1 MENKTRILFTASRVS
16 HFTQFH
22 IPYLKYYC
30 DKGYEIHTAA
40 QGTAV
45 FDFPV
50 IQHEIVFD
58 KKRPLKNLKGFFL
71 IRKLVKENQIDI
83 VISNATLAG
92 AVTRAGLLF
101 LRKRPVMI
109 HSCHGYLFSRKTN
122 KLKKLLLVS
131 AEKFFS
137 CITDLV
143 ITMNRED
150 YEAAQKYKFCKNIV
164 NIPGIGIK
172 PQRMTAVTGETIRSR
187 YNIPKDSVLLTYA
200 AEFSNRKNQLSLIH
214 LLEPVLAK
222 NKRIF
227 AILAGTGTCY
237 EDCMLLVKEKKLE
250 DRILLPGYVS
260 NMQDVLAETN
270 IVISASKSEGL
281 PFNIMEAM
289 CAGIPVIA
297 SRIKG
302 HEDLIIDGESGFL
315 FSTDDEEEFESKLH
329 KLISDKTLYKKFSE
343 ESKKR
348 SNLFTLDSV
357 FNSVLNAYAIAD
369 KRLL

>member
-1 MENKTRILFTASRVS
+1 MENKTKILFTASRVS
-16 HFTQFH
+16 HFIQFH
-22 IPYLKYYC
+22 TPYLKYYC
-30 DKGYEIHTAA
+30 DKGFEIHTAA

-50 IQHEIVFD
+50 IQHELVFD
-58 KKRPLKNLKGFFL
+58 KKRPLKNLKGIFC

-101 LRKRPVMI
+101 LRKRPVVI
-109 HSCHGYLFSRKTN
+109 HSCHGYLFSKNT
-122 KLKKLLLVS
+122 KPLKKLLLVS
-131 AEKFFS
+131 VEKFFS

-150 YEAAQKYKFCKNIV
+150 YEAAKKYKFCKNIV
-164 NIPGIGIK
+164 NIPGIGIQPHK
-172 PQRMTAVTGETIRSR
+172 MTAATGETIRSR
-187 YNIPKDSVLLTYA
+187 YNIPKDAILLTYA
-200 AEFSNRKNQLSLIH
+200 AEFSNRKNQQALIRF
-214 LLEPVLAK
+214 LEPVLAK
-222 NKRIF
+222 NETVYV
-227 AILAGTGTCY
+227 ILAGTGAYY
-237 EDCMLLVKEKKLE
+237 ENCMELVKEKRLE
-250 DRILLPGYVS
+250 DRILLPGFVS
-260 NMQDVLAETN
+260 DMQEVLAETS

-302 HEDLIIDGESGFL
+302 HEDLIIDGESGYL
-315 FSTDDEEEFESKLH
+315 FSLDDEKEFESKLH
-329 KLISDKTLYKKFSE
+329 KLISDKTLYQKFSE

-357 FNSVLNAYAIAD
+357 FNSVINAYAIAD

>member
-22 IPYLKYYC
+22 MPYLKYYC

-50 IQHEIVFD
+50 IQHELVFD
-58 KKRPLKNLKGFFL
+58 KKRPLKNLKGIFL

-101 LRKRPVMI
+101 LRKRPIVI
-109 HSCHGYLFSRKTN
+109 HSCHGYLFSKNT
-122 KLKKLLLVS
+122 KPLKKLLLVS

-150 YEAAQKYKFCKNIV
+150 YEAAKKYKFCKNIV
-164 NIPGIGIK
+164 NIPGIGIQPHK
-172 PQRMTAVTGETIRSR
+172 IPVTTGETIRSR
-187 YNIPKDSVLLTYA
+187 YNIPKDAVLLTYA
-200 AEFSNRKNQLSLIH
+200 AEFSARKNQESLIR

-222 NKRIF
+222 NETVYV
-227 AILAGTGTCY
+227 ILAGTGACY
-237 EDCMLLVKEKKLE
+237 EHCRELVKEKRLE
-250 DRILLPGYVS
+250 NRILIPGYVN
-260 NMQDVLAETN
+260 NMQEVLAETN

-289 CAGIPVIA
+289 CSGIPVIA

-315 FSTDDEEEFESKLH
+315 FSLENNEEFDNKLH
-329 KLISDKTLYKKFSE
+329 KLITDKNLYEKFSE

-357 FNSVLNAYAIAD
+357 FNSVTNAYAIAD

>member
-22 IPYLKYYC
+22 IPYLKYYY
-30 DKGYEIHTAA
+30 DKGYEVHTAA

-45 FDFPV
+45 FDFPL
-50 IQHEIVFD
+50 IQHELVFD
-58 KKRPLKNLKGFFL
+58 KKRPLKNLKGIFL
-71 IRKLVKENQIDI
+71 LRKLVKENQIDI

-101 LRKRPVMI
+101 FRKRPVMI
-109 HSCHGYLFSRKTN
+109 HSCHGYLFSKNT
-122 KLKKLLLVS
+122 KPLKKLLLVS
-131 AEKFFS
+131 VERFFS
-137 CITDLV
+137 HVTDLV

-150 YEAAQKYKFCKNIV
+150 YEAAKKYKFCKNIV
-164 NIPGIGIK
+164 NIPGVGIQPHK
-172 PQRMTAVTGETIRSR
+172 IPASSGQSIRR
-187 YNIPKDSVLLTYA
+187 EFNIPKDAVLLTYA
-200 AEFSNRKNQLSLIH
+200 AEFSNRKNQESLIR

-222 NKRIF
+222 NETVYVM
-227 AILAGTGTCY
+227 LAGTGACY
-237 EDCMLLVKEKKLE
+237 ENCKQLIKEKKLE
-250 DRILLPGYVS
+250 ERILLPGYVS
-260 NMQDVLAETN
+260 NIQDVLAETN

-289 CAGIPVIA
+289 CSGIPVIA
-297 SRIKG
+297 SRVKG
-302 HEDLIIDGESGFL
+302 HVDLIIDGESGFL
-315 FSTDDEEEFESKLH
+315 FSPGDEEEFESKLN
-329 KLISDKTLYKKFSE
+329 KLISDKTLYEKFSK

-357 FNSVLNAYAIAD
+357 FNNVTNAYAIVD